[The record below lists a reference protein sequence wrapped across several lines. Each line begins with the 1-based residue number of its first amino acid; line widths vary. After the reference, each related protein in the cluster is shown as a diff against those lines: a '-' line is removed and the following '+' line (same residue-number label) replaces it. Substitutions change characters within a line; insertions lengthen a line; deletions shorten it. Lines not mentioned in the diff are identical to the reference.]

1 MVANAVS
8 SAFSLFGNGT
18 FRNENAENPIRNH
31 PELFASF
38 SDKVIRILLEAING
52 PRICWKLDLI

>member
-18 FRNENAENPIRNH
+18 FRNDNADNSIRNH

-38 SDKVIRILLEAING
+38 SDKVIWILLKAINV
-52 PRICWKLDLI
+52 P

>member
-18 FRNENAENPIRNH
+18 FRNENADNPIRNH

-38 SDKVIRILLEAING
+38 SDKVIWILILLKAINV
-52 PRICWKLDLI
+52 P